1 MGERMVAWLAGYAF
15 MAAFVLGWRVLMVT
29 GGGRARVVR
38 RHGAATLRPPRGRNL
53 MFAGLALAPT
63 LVLLGVWFK
72 IGRGRFDEHELGMAL
87 AAALLALGAWLV
99 LWLAAAEFRQH
110 LTVDAATI
118 ERVFVITK
126 LKVRWSEVE
135 RISWNPTSRWFFIVA
150 AGAWLWVPV
159 DFDGIADFAELALDA
174 LPPAVLQQSYEARHA
189 LESLAHLEAPLAP
202 PAA

>member
-1 MGERMVAWLAGYAF
+1 MWDGMVAWLAGYVL
-15 MAAFVLGWRVLMVT
+15 MAVLLLGWRVLLAT

-38 RHGAATLRPPRGRNL
+38 RAGAATLRPPRGRNL

-72 IGRGRFDEHELGMAL
+72 LGRGRVAEHELGMAL

-99 LWLAAAEFRQH
+99 LWLTAAEFRQH

-118 ERVFVITK
+118 ERVFVVTT
-126 LKVRWSEVE
+126 LRVRWSEVE
-135 RISWNPTSRWFFIVA
+135 RISWNPASRWFFIVA

-174 LPPAVLQQSYEARHA
+174 LPPAVLQASLEARHA
-189 LESLAHLEAPLAP
+189 LESLAGLEAAP
-202 PAA
+202 TPAA

>member
-15 MAAFVLGWRVLMVT
+15 MAAFVLGWRVLMVS

-189 LESLAHLEAPLAP
+189 LEALAHLEAPLAP
-202 PAA
+202 RAT